1 MKEYIELKI
10 KTRNLIIFVLIIFT
24 LFGIRGYYFWCSYH
38 PEITIKISDG
48 PTGKEGIKIE
58 APHMSVQPTGI
69 AEPSASIELKSHLV
83 IMQHEI
89 FCTYM
94 KDTYETS
101 DIKLDIEVQD
111 DELTLKYSG
120 TATTEDGKIHNI
132 EKNFDCGFSLDAY
145 IIDSK

>member
-1 MKEYIELKI
+1 M
-10 KTRNLIIFVLIIFT
+10 
-24 LFGIRGYYFWCSYH
+24 FGIRGYYFWCSYH